1 MKHCVVIGFL
11 LSCAACGDDAQLRL
25 NEALKSEADIKS
37 VAVTDAKVTA
47 TCKEGATVDVD
58 TAELDRN
65 FLGMVKSEKVRDVAN
80 KLFKQCEQKNKEVE
94 KAAALKGMIAD
105 TAKQLGIDVS
115 ALDDNAAKKT
125 ICDKLTTQLPIKD
138 PERTVEDA
146 KNQNKWGCAPA
157 PPVTDLPTGAWQVE
171 APDPKAKVDAKK
183 PAVPTYARLVG
194 ANGERL
200 TIRCANKKADVYLQV
215 NDPLKKGAKTVDAK
229 LANAPKP
236 QKWKVKPSTDGKA
249 LFFVDVKPTVKAM
262 ESADNVVITV
272 PGAKK
277 SSDVALSTKGL
288 GEAMKKMPKECQ

>member
-1 MKHCVVIGFL
+1 MF
-11 LSCAACGDDAQLRL
+11 CAACGDDAQQRL
-25 NEALKSEADIKS
+25 NEALKNEPDIKS
-37 VAVTDAKVTA
+37 ISVTDAKVTA

-80 KLFKQCEQKNKEVE
+80 KLYKQCEQKNKDIE

-115 ALDDNAAKKT
+115 ALDDNTAKKT
-125 ICDKLTTQLPIKD
+125 ICDKLTLQLPIKD

-171 APDPKAKVDAKK
+171 AAPDTGKKDPKKAAPV
-183 PAVPTYARLVG
+183 YARLVG

-200 TIRCANKKADVYLQV
+200 TIRCASKKADVYLQV
-215 NDPLKKGAKTVDAK
+215 NDALKKGTKTVDVK
-229 LANAPKP
+229 VGSLPKP

-272 PGAKK
+272 PNAKK
-277 SSDVALSTKGL
+277 SSDVSLATKGL
-288 GEAMKKMPKECQ
+288 AEAMKKMPKECQ